1 MITRRLT
8 LSLLAGAA
16 LTPALTRLSRAAGT
30 PGDEPQ
36 PLAEAVTKGEMPPMA
51 ERVPKAPR
59 VINLAAMG
67 RKPGVY
73 GGTVRMIIG
82 SQKDIRLMTING
94 YARLVGYS
102 QELQFQ
108 ADILER
114 YEEEEGRIFTFH
126 LREGHRWSDGHPVTS
141 EDFRYTWE
149 DVVLNE
155 DLRKGG
161 VQREL
166 LAEGKPP
173 RFEVIDERTV
183 RYSWD
188 APNPDFL
195 PSLAAASPLTLLLP
209 AHYMK
214 QFHKKYVSEDDLK
227 AKMKA
232 ARVKKWADLHIKM
245 SRQYR
250 PENPDLPTLD
260 PWRNTTAL
268 PAEQFIFDRN
278 PYFHRVDENGRQLP
292 YIDRFVLNISS
303 AGIIPAKAG
312 AGEADLQVSGI
323 DFIDYAFLKDSEK
336 RYPVKVNLWKR
347 TLGSR
352 VALLPNLNC
361 GDPVWQGL
369 FRDVRMRRALSLAI
383 NRHEINMA
391 AFYGLGKES
400 ADTILPESPLFR
412 PEYAKAWSSYDPAT
426 ANRLLDE
433 LGLTARD
440 GDGMRLLPDGRVAR
454 IVVETAGESNL
465 DTDVLELITDH
476 WAKVGIPLFIKTSQR
491 EVFRNRAMGGDIM
504 MAMWLGLD
512 NGVPTADMNP
522 GELAPSADSQLQW
535 PVWGMHH
542 LSLGQFGHA
551 PELPEAQKLVDL
563 LKEWKRTTTTLER
576 AAIWHEMLAIYTDQV
591 FSIGIVNGTLQP
603 LVYSAR
609 MNNVPENGLYG
620 FEPTCYL
627 GIYMM
632 DTFWYGDSVS

>member
-16 LTPALTRLSRAAGT
+16 AAPFLAPAARANAGL
-30 PGDEPQ
+30 GEEPE
-36 PLAEAVTKGEMPPMA
+36 PLASAVAKGDLPPMA
-51 ERVPKAPR
+51 ERVPKTPR
-59 VINLAAMG
+59 VIDLASMN
-67 RKPGVY
+67 RKPGAY
-73 GGTVRMIIG
+73 GGTARMIIG
-82 SQKDIRLMTING
+82 SQKDIRFMTING
-94 YARLVGYS
+94 YARLIGYT
-102 QELQFQ
+102 QKLEFQ

-114 YEEEEGRIFTFH
+114 YTVEEARIYTFT
-126 LREGHRWSDGHPVTS
+126 LREGHRWSDGHPLTS

-149 DVVLNE
+149 DVILNE

-166 LAEGKPP
+166 LAEGNPP
-173 RFEVIDERTV
+173 RFEVVDERTV

-195 PSLAAASPLTLLLP
+195 PAIAAASPVTLLLP

-268 PAEQFIFDRN
+268 PAEQYIFDRN
-278 PYFHRVDENGRQLP
+278 PYFHRVDETGRQLP

-303 AGIIPAKAG
+303 PGIIAAKAG
-312 AGEADLQVSGI
+312 AGEADLQASGI
-323 DFIDYAFLKDSEK
+323 DFVDYAFLKDAET
-336 RYPVKVNLWKR
+336 RYPVKVKLWKR

-361 GDPVWQGL
+361 SDPVWQKL
-369 FRDVRMRRALSLAI
+369 LRDVRMRRALSLAI

-400 ADTILPESPLFR
+400 ADTILPDSPLFK
-412 PEYAKAWSSYDPAT
+412 PSYSAAWSAFDPAA

-433 LGLTARD
+433 LGLTERD
-440 GDGMRLLPDGRVAR
+440 GEGMRLLPDGRVAR
-454 IVVETAGESNL
+454 IVVETPGEGTL

-491 EVFRNRAMGGDIM
+491 EVFRNRAMGGDII

-551 PELPEAQKLVDL
+551 PELPEAQRLVDL
-563 LKEWKRTTTTLER
+563 LKQWKLTTTTPER
-576 AAIWHEMLAIYTDQV
+576 AAIWQQMLAIYTDQV

-603 LVYSAR
+603 LLHSAR
-609 MNNVPENGLYG
+609 MHNVPEEGLYG

-627 GIYMM
+627 GIYMT
-632 DTFWYGDSVS
+632 DTFWFGDSVS